1 MFLKYVESDMTE
13 EENLLPITDK
23 SVHSRDEIFFLF
35 GHTDKLPFDATHFC
49 IFVSFYPNKN

>member
-1 MFLKYVESDMTE
+1 MTE